1 MPTKPLP
8 KPQHCRSCGYTE
20 PHHRATVWLLGFHQR
35 PIQRYAFC
43 ANNDS
48 LPRMWRARAD
58 PSVPPGARRSLML
71 VRSTNGYRGTAR
83 MPYHGYQNPQ
93 VVERIAQMLELAL
106 FRD

>member
-1 MPTKPLP
+1 
-8 KPQHCRSCGYTE
+8 
-20 PHHRATVWLLGFHQR
+20 
-35 PIQRYAFC
+35 
-43 ANNDS
+43 
-48 LPRMWRARAD
+48 
-58 PSVPPGARRSLML
+58 ML